1 MITSSCLGTVGLTG
15 KPKKGGTTQL
25 VLRDALGGRGR
36 VSVSG
41 MVGMSSRLP
50 AATNR
55 LVARDADAAGLV
67 DGLRAARLVTVTG
80 PGGVGKTR
88 LALQVARELD
98 RGPATVALVDLSQL
112 DDRARVPAAF
122 AEAVGAAGASGD
134 PIDDMARLLAGIELL
149 LVVDNCEHVQDE
161 AAHTV
166 LALLER
172 CPQLRVLATSRETLR
187 LPGELVWA
195 LGPLTPDDA
204 VELFTERAEALRPGA
219 SGDRATIEQI
229 CARLDGMPLALEL
242 AAGRTSSLSAETI
255 LARLDDHAALLT
267 TRTRGRPSR
276 HRSLHAAI
284 EWSVTLLSDAERHAF
299 SRLSSFPGSF
309 SLDAAE
315 AVADAGL
322 DIVDELVAKSL
333 VSLVAGSDGAVRYR
347 LLDTIRGYGRELLAA
362 SGNHEQLRPRHLAFY
377 VGLAE
382 RVQSANALGGSDADV
397 RMLADEL
404 PNMRMALDWAA
415 QHDPAAG
422 LRLIG
427 AGREAWFARSQA
439 EGWQRAT
446 RLLGQHPAADRSR
459 ALGLL
464 CAGRMAVAHQEHG
477 EATALLTEATQIASV
492 LGERGIQACALHYLG
507 ISGMLARDLDV
518 AAAYLS
524 DSIAMFRG
532 LGQQQGIGRGLGVL
546 GFVQL
551 YQGQR
556 AAAQRVFEDALAIV
570 ESVDDAWG
578 VGQVSL
584 ALGLTA
590 KSAGDPAAAI
600 THLSRAIVSLVAAG
614 DATILG
620 VAVSTLG
627 ALTLENDPRR
637 AVRLAA
643 ATAAFRARIGGEY
656 PAGTVAEM
664 DAIRVRA
671 TERLGGE
678 QFDSEWEAGLRLTP
692 AALAE
697 LIAPTTRSRAAGPLT
712 ARQREVATLVAEGL
726 TNAQIAARLH
736 LSERT
741 IENHVFNAISGL
753 GLHNRVQL
761 ATWVAARTAT

>member
-1 MITSSCLGTVGLTG
+1 
-15 KPKKGGTTQL
+15 
-25 VLRDALGGRGR
+25 
-36 VSVSG
+36 
-41 MVGMSSRLP
+41 MVGIGSGLP

-55 LVARDADAAGLV
+55 LVARDADAAGLM

-98 RGPATVALVDLSQL
+98 RGSATVALVDLSQL
-112 DDRARVPAAF
+112 DDRERVPAAF
-122 AEAVGAAGASGD
+122 AEAVGAADASSEA
-134 PIDDMARLLAGIELL
+134 IDDISRLLAGIDVL
-149 LVVDNCEHVQDE
+149 LVVDNCEHVQDA
-161 AAHTV
+161 AAHMV

-172 CPQLRVLATSRETLR
+172 CPRLRVLATSRETLR
-187 LPGELVWA
+187 LPGELVWT
-195 LGPLTPDDA
+195 LGPLAPDEA

-219 SGDRATIEQI
+219 GGDRATIEQI
-229 CARLDGMPLALEL
+229 CARLDGVPLALEL

-267 TRTRGRPSR
+267 TRTRGMPSR
-276 HRSLHAAI
+276 HRSLRAAI
-284 EWSVTLLSDAERHAF
+284 EWSVKLLSDPERLAF

-309 SLDAAE
+309 SLEAAE
-315 AVADAGL
+315 AVADAGI

-333 VSLVAGSDGAVRYR
+333 VSLVGDGDGAVRYR
-347 LLDTIRGYGRELLAA
+347 LLDTVRAYGRELLAA
-362 SGNHEQLRPRHLAFY
+362 SADHEQLRARHLAFY
-377 VGLAE
+377 MGLAD
-382 RVQSANALGGSDADV
+382 RVQSVNALGGSDADV

-415 QHDPAAG
+415 QHDPSAG

-439 EGWQRAT
+439 EGRERAT
-446 RLLGQHPAADRSR
+446 RLLRQHPTADRSR

-477 EATALLTEATQIASV
+477 DAAALLTEAAQIARE
-492 LGERGIQACALHYLG
+492 LDERGIQACALHYLG

-518 AAAYLS
+518 AAAHVN
-524 DSIAMFRG
+524 DSIAMFRE
-532 LGQQQGIGRGLGVL
+532 LGQQQGVGRGLGVL

-590 KSAGDPAAAI
+590 KSVGDPAAAI
-600 THLSRAIVSLVAAG
+600 AHLSRAIVSLVAAG

-627 ALTLENDPRR
+627 ALTLESDPRR
-637 AVRLAA
+637 AVRFAA

-664 DAIRVRA
+664 DAIRARA
-671 TERLGGE
+671 TERLG
-678 QFDSEWEAGLRLTP
+678 QAAFDSEWKAGLRLSP
-692 AALAE
+692 AALAA
-697 LIAPTTRSRAAGPLT
+697 LIDPKPRPRAARPLT
-712 ARQREVATLVAEGL
+712 ARQREVADLVAEGL

-741 IENHVFNAISGL
+741 IENHVFNAISTL

-761 ATWVAARTAT
+761 ATWVARKDPTTAAPSKRGLAGEG